1 MKQAMKCGVLNE
13 DPGVLGRPRGF
24 YAKSASGEVRSQGL
38 KPGG

>member
-24 YAKSASGEVRSQGL
+24 YAKSACGEVRSQGL